1 MAARADSP
9 SSWAAGLGLRGLWR
23 VGLVGGVTA
32 AVVTAWAL
40 LGPADAP
47 PVVSIIS
54 DAPVL
59 ERAPA
64 AVVEAEPVVQPA
76 NETAVVVEPIAE
88 PIAKAVP
95 ATTQLDA
102 GPAAAAAP
110 AVWPEQSGIVPGRP
124 DPVAPRRPARFERY
138 VVQPGESLALIAD
151 VRGVTL
157 ADLRLFNSA
166 LGDGSVLAAGASIW
180 IPIWEAADDD
190 AP

>member
-9 SSWAAGLGLRGLWR
+9 SPWAAGLGLRRLWR

-32 AVVTAWAL
+32 AVVMAWAL
-40 LGPADAP
+40 LGPVEAP
-47 PVVSIIS
+47 PVVPIVSE
-54 DAPVL
+54 APVL
-59 ERAPA
+59 ERAPV
-64 AVVEAEPVVQPA
+64 AVVEPAPVDQPA
-76 NETAVVVEPIAE
+76 NETAVVAE
-88 PIAKAVP
+88 SIAKAVP
-95 ATTQLDA
+95 ATSEFDA
-102 GPAAAAAP
+102 RPAAVAAP
-110 AVWPEQSGIVPGRP
+110 VVWPQQSGIIPGRP
-124 DPVAPRRPARFERY
+124 DPVAPIRPARFERY
-138 VVQPGESLALIAD
+138 VVQSGESLALIAN

>member
-47 PVVSIIS
+47 PVVSIMS

-76 NETAVVVEPIAE
+76 NETAVVAEPIAE
-88 PIAKAVP
+88 PIKR
-95 ATTQLDA
+95 
-102 GPAAAAAP
+102 
-110 AVWPEQSGIVPGRP
+110 S
-124 DPVAPRRPARFERY
+124 PRRLSLMRDPLPRLRRPSGRNRAGLSPDGRIRSRHGGRRGSSGTLCS
-138 VVQPGESLALIAD
+138 QES
-151 VRGVTL
+151 R
-157 ADLRLFNSA
+157 SH
-166 LGDGSVLAAGASIW
+166 
-180 IPIWEAADDD
+180 
-190 AP
+190 

>member
-9 SSWAAGLGLRGLWR
+9 SPWAAGLGLRGLWR
-23 VGLVGGVTA
+23 LGLVGGVTA
-32 AVVTAWAL
+32 AVVMAWAL

-47 PVVSIIS
+47 PVVSIVS
-54 DAPVL
+54 EAPVL
-59 ERAPA
+59 QRAPV
-64 AVVEAEPVVQPA
+64 AVVEAEPVDQPA
-76 NETAVVVEPIAE
+76 NETAVVAE
-88 PIAKAVP
+88 PIATAVP
-95 ATTQLDA
+95 ATSESDA
-102 GPAAAAAP
+102 RPAAVAAP
-110 AVWPEQSGIVPGRP
+110 AVWPPQSGIIPGRP
-124 DPVAPRRPARFERY
+124 DPVPPRRPARFERY
-138 VVQPGESLALIAD
+138 VVQPGESLALIAN

>member
-9 SSWAAGLGLRGLWR
+9 SPWAAGLGLRGLWR

-32 AVVTAWAL
+32 AVVMAWAL

-47 PVVSIIS
+47 PVVSIMS
-54 DAPVL
+54 EAPVL
-59 ERAPA
+59 EQTPV
-64 AVVEAEPVVQPA
+64 AVVEAEPVDQPA
-76 NETAVVVEPIAE
+76 NETAVVAESIAQ
-88 PIAKAVP
+88 AVP
-95 ATTQLDA
+95 APTESDA
-102 GPAAAAAP
+102 RPAAVAAP
-110 AVWPEQSGIVPGRP
+110 AVWPQQSGIIPGRP
-124 DPVAPRRPARFERY
+124 DPVSPRQPARFERY
-138 VVQPGESLALIAD
+138 VVQSGESFALIAN

>member
-1 MAARADSP
+1 MAARADS
-9 SSWAAGLGLRGLWR
+9 SSPWAAGLGLRGLWR
-23 VGLVGGVTA
+23 VGLVGAVTA
-32 AVVTAWAL
+32 AVVMAWAL

-47 PVVSIIS
+47 PVVSIMS

-59 ERAPA
+59 ERVPA
-64 AVVEAEPVVQPA
+64 VAVVVEAEPVVQPA
-76 NETAVVVEPIAE
+76 NETAVVAE
-88 PIAKAVP
+88 PLAKAVP

-110 AVWPEQSGIVPGRP
+110 AVWPGQSGIIPGRP
-124 DPVAPRRPARFERY
+124 DPVAPLGPARFERY

-157 ADLRLFNSA
+157 ADLRLFNSV

>member
-1 MAARADSP
+1 MAARADS
-9 SSWAAGLGLRGLWR
+9 SSPWAAGLGLRGLGR
-23 VGLVGGVTA
+23 VGLVGAVTA
-32 AVVTAWAL
+32 AVVMAWAL

-47 PVVSIIS
+47 PVVSIMS

-59 ERAPA
+59 ERVPA
-64 AVVEAEPVVQPA
+64 VAVVVEAEPVVQPA
-76 NETAVVVEPIAE
+76 NETAVVAE
-88 PIAKAVP
+88 PLAKAVP

-102 GPAAAAAP
+102 GPAVAAAP

-157 ADLRLFNSA
+157 ADLRLFNSV

>member
-1 MAARADSP
+1 MAARADSS

-23 VGLVGGVTA
+23 VGLVGAVTA
-32 AVVTAWAL
+32 AVVMAWAL

-54 DAPVL
+54 EAPVL

-76 NETAVVVEPIAE
+76 NETAVVAE

-102 GPAAAAAP
+102 GPAVAAAP

-138 VVQPGESLALIAD
+138 VVQPGESLALISD

>member
-1 MAARADSP
+1 MAARADSS

-23 VGLVGGVTA
+23 AGLVGAVTA

-47 PVVSIIS
+47 PVVSITS
-54 DAPVL
+54 EAPVL

-64 AVVEAEPVVQPA
+64 VAVVVEAEPVVQPA
-76 NETAVVVEPIAE
+76 NETALVAE

-102 GPAAAAAP
+102 GPAVAAAP

-124 DPVAPRRPARFERY
+124 DPVAPRRPARFEQY
-138 VVQPGESLALIAD
+138 VVQPGESLALISD